1 MPSDTRKPASP
12 EARKPAMVESWV
24 EPAISASVNT
34 IISMAGSASEAI
46 ITSRLEPMPPKLVP
60 TSRPASARKKRASPS
75 SAMMTMRSADQE
87 NIRPVPKVG
96 TNAAATQVAAKI
108 R

>member
-1 MPSDTRKPASP
+1 
-12 EARKPAMVESWV
+12 MVESWV
-24 EPAISASVNT
+24 EPATSASVNT

-60 TSRPASARKKRASPS
+60 TSSPASARKKRASPS
-75 SAMMTMRSADQE
+75 SAMMAMRSADQE
-87 NIRPVPKVG
+87 NMSPAPKVG
-96 TNAAATQVAAKI
+96 TSDAATQVAAKI